1 MTRSRTG
8 DLESLWTKIN
18 GRVMYARVST
28 HSAPPTAPTVVL
40 VHGLSVSSGY
50 MVPTA
55 VRLAPSYHVYLPDL
69 PGFGKSAKPSHI
81 LTVPELAD
89 ALADWMQARDL
100 PPAMLL
106 GNSLGCQIIVHF
118 ALKYPE
124 RITHAVLV
132 GPTMDPKARSI
143 PKAAYRLACDMFCEP
158 PTFLPVLVR
167 EYLAAGP
174 RRTIRTLQYGFADRM
189 EEHLSGVHIPTL
201 VVRGAR
207 DPIVGEAWTEEVH
220 RLLPQSDLVVVRGAG
235 HAVNFNSPEKLVS
248 AVQSFLVKSQHEI
261 PPGDLVF

>member
-1 MTRSRTG
+1 MARTHKG
-8 DLESLWTKIN
+8 ILKSIWMKVN
-18 GRVMYARVST
+18 GASMHARLSVNSV
-28 HSAPPTAPTVVL
+28 PPTASTVVL

-55 VRLAPSYHVYLPDL
+55 VRLAPYYHVYLPDL

-89 ALADWMQARDL
+89 ALADWMQVMGL
-100 PPAMLL
+100 PPTLLL
-106 GNSLGCQIIVHF
+106 GNSLGCQIIVNF

-143 PKAAYRLACDMFCEP
+143 HQAALRLVLDMPCEP
-158 PTFLPVLVR
+158 LLFLPVLVR

-174 RRTIRTLQYGFADRM
+174 RRTIRTLQYAFADRM
-189 EEHLSGVHIPTL
+189 EEHLPRVQTPTL
-201 VVRGAR
+201 IVRGAR
-207 DPIVGEAWTEEVH
+207 DPIVRQEWAEEVH
-220 RLLPQSDLVVVRGAG
+220 RRLSDSQLVVVRGAG
-235 HAVNFNSPEKLVS
+235 HAVNFNSPDKLVRT
-248 AVQSFLVKSQHEI
+248 VRSFLSK
-261 PPGDLVF
+261 